1 MKSERPDL
9 NNIAPEIRTYIES
22 LEAELDRYRGLDQA
36 NLEETVTDTE
46 ELSPNEPP
54 TTTNILAISALGVA
68 KRTPRHLYAR
78 QRRGGMGVFDL
89 DISDEDAPACLC
101 AADESQSVILFT
113 DQARAFRL
121 PVNFLTEAS
130 VRERGQTLKPKVTL
144 EAAEK
149 PVAILPFQAKG
160 AIALVSQRGMVR
172 YLRFHVFGEH
182 MKAGASMFNL
192 AQFGPLAAA
201 CLTGGDDDLFVATRN
216 GRAIRFSE
224 KLIPPQGGQGIRLEA
239 DDEVVAIAAVQPES
253 QVLLIDAVGR
263 GTIRLMA
270 GFAPNKSTGG
280 SGKIAMNTTSLISA
294 ITLANNDDIFLIS
307 RLSKII
313 RFRANEIPVKEG
325 VVQGVNCMALRA
337 DTVVAVAISQ
347 C

>member
-1 MKSERPDL
+1 MKFERPDL
-9 NNIAPEIRTYIES
+9 NNLAPEIRAYIES
-22 LEAELDRYRGLDQA
+22 LEAELASYRRLDQA
-36 NLEETVTDTE
+36 DSEQTSLARED
-46 ELSPNEPP
+46 LQPDEPP
-54 TTTNILAISALGVA
+54 TTINILTISALGMA
-68 KRTPRHLYAR
+68 KRTPRNLYAR

-89 DISDEDAPACLC
+89 EIPDDDSPLCLC

-113 DQARAFRL
+113 NQARAFRL
-121 PVNFLTEAS
+121 PVSFLAGS
-130 VRERGQTLKPKVTL
+130 GVHGRGQTLKPKVSL
-144 EAAEK
+144 DPNEK
-149 PVAILPFQAKG
+149 TIAVLPFQAKG

-201 CLTGGDDDLFVATRN
+201 CLTGGDDDLFIATRN

-224 KLIPPQGGQGIRLEA
+224 KLIPPQGGQGIRLENE
-239 DDEVVAIAAVQPES
+239 DEVVAITAVQPES
-253 QVLLIDAVGR
+253 EVFLIDSLGR
-263 GTIRLMA
+263 GTIRMMS

-280 SGKIAMNTTSLISA
+280 SGKIAMNTDSLISA
-294 ITLANNDDIFLIS
+294 HTVSNNADIFLIS

-313 RFRANEIPVKEG
+313 RFKANEIPAKEG

-337 DTVVAVAISQ
+337 DTVVAAAIS
-347 C
+347 